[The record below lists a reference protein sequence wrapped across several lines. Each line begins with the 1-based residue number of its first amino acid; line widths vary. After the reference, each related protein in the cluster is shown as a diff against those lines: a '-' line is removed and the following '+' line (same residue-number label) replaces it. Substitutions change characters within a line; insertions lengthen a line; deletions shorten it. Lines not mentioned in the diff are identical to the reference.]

1 MMTATDHSGFPD
13 GLATLQLLA
22 VSSVV
27 FAHPSLGSA
36 EPGAGLSFARRRRGP
51 DHKSA
56 RSDTMTKRLCIR
68 LAMGALGAAVAVAT
82 AAVPG
87 RAEDKVIKIGAL
99 LPISGPG
106 SYFGVQDKQGIELA
120 LELIN
125 KTGVNGY
132 KLDVK
137 YEDSACG
144 PLPATQAA
152 KRLLEQYKP
161 DVILGEEC
169 SDATLAIMPVV
180 EEAKVPLINAGSS
193 AIKITEPGNPWTFRI
208 FPNEVMQGVDIA
220 NNAYKKLN
228 ARTAVLL
235 HENTNAGIG
244 NANVFNEAFTKL
256 GGKVLADIGFGRDV
270 NDFTAIATR
279 IAGLGAVD
287 VIPTYTLEGQ
297 GLKITQALMQAGV
310 TKGGDGKAIQVGTI
324 WLPFGFEQKAG
335 KAALGY
341 VRAVQ
346 FDPLD
351 QRPVVRDFIAA
362 FKAKYNQSPTHL
374 HAHSYDQIA
383 LVADVVKRG
392 GTDAQSI
399 RDGLAATKN
408 FSGVTGSVAFDQTNQ
423 NTSMDTIHYM
433 ETLPDLT
440 WKPLGWN

>member
-1 MMTATDHSGFPD
+1 MTMRVCRRT
-13 GLATLQLLA
+13 
-22 VSSVV
+22 VV
-27 FAHPSLGSA
+27 A
-36 EPGAGLSFARRRRGP
+36 
-51 DHKSA
+51 
-56 RSDTMTKRLCIR
+56 
-68 LAMGALGAAVAVAT
+68 AMVAT
-82 AAVPG
+82 TFAAASG
-87 RAEDKVIKIGAL
+87 ARADDKTIKIGAL

-106 SYFGVQDKQGIELA
+106 SYFGVQDRQGIDLA
-120 LELIN
+120 VEQLNKAGVAGHKLE
-125 KTGVNGY
+125 VR
-132 KLDVK
+132 
-137 YEDSACG
+137 YEDSACS

-152 KRLLEQYKP
+152 KRLLEQFRP
-161 DVILGEEC
+161 DVVLGEEC

-208 FPNEVMQGVDIA
+208 MPNEVMQGLDLA
-220 NNAYKKLN
+220 KNAYGKLN

-279 IAGLGAVD
+279 IAGLGHVD

-310 TKGGDGKAIQVGTI
+310 TKGGDGKAIQLGTI

-341 VRAVQ
+341 VRVVQ

-351 QRPVVRDFIAA
+351 KRPLVQDFIAA

-374 HAHSYDQIA
+374 NAHAYDQIL
-383 LVADVVKRG
+383 LVADTVKRG
-392 GTDAQSI
+392 ASDPQSI
-399 RDGLAATKN
+399 RDALAKTQNLAA
-408 FSGVTGSVAFDQTNQ
+408 VTGTITFDAHNQ

-433 ETLPDLT
+433 ETLPDLS